1 MIKLKDIV
9 KEAYIDPADAGK
21 TINYAL
27 DDLQQSLKRVRNPER
42 WAEKYHKNLPVIIDM
57 MERLTKVFGKMKAYL
72 LLFGV

>member
-1 MIKLKDIV
+1 MTRTFKGRVIKSTGSWYSVMD
-9 KEAYIDPADAGK
+9 DAGK

-57 MERLTKVFGKMKAYL
+57 MERLTKVFGKMK
-72 LLFGV
+72 

>member
-57 MERLTKVFGKMKAYL
+57 MERLTKVFGKMK
-72 LLFGV
+72 